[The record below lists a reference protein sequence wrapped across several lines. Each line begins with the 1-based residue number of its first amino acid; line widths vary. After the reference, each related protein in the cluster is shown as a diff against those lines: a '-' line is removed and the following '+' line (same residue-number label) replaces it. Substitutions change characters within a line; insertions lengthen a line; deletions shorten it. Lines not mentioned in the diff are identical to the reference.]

1 MTQFRTSRLLSLVT
15 VAAIA
20 APTFAGPTFAAPQGE
35 LPPPPAAKPGECYGR
50 VLAPAVYGT
59 ESRKVLVKP
68 GSVETR
74 NVAGGVRKVKKK
86 VLVRAARTEKV
97 RTAAVYKDVTRVV
110 YTQGPTQ
117 KVRQP
122 AVYDYVDEKVLLE
135 PAHAEWR
142 RVDARLAASQ
152 GGGYRG
158 QTMVEPTGEVL
169 CRVWVPAR
177 YGYVKTKILVSPAR
191 VDHVQGPARPRKVVE
206 RKLVRAGGWSVKKIP
221 AVYRT
226 EWTTVATPARTVQ
239 VKTKAV
245 YRTETATTL
254 VKAGGL
260 AWERVFCGGQ
270 LDPDFMAKVQR
281 ALAARG
287 FDPGPA
293 DGQPRPETYA
303 ALRKFQAANNLGQ
316 GQLTI
321 ASARALGVW

>member
-15 VAAIA
+15 VAAVA
-20 APTFAGPTFAAPQGE
+20 APAFAAPQGD
-35 LPPPPAAKPGECYGR
+35 LPPPPAAKPGECFGR
-50 VLAPAVYGT
+50 VLAPPVYGT
-59 ESRKVLVKP
+59 ENRKVLVKP
-68 GSVETR
+68 GGVETR
-74 NVAGGVRKVKKK
+74 TVAGATRKVKKK
-86 VLVRAARTEKV
+86 ILVKAARTEKV
-97 RTAAVYKDVTRVV
+97 KVAPVYKDVVKVV
-110 YTQGPTQ
+110 YTQGPTRT
-117 KVRQP
+117 VRHP
-122 AVYDYVDEKVLLE
+122 AVYDYVEEKVLLE
-135 PAHAEWR
+135 AAHAEWQ
-142 RVDARLAASQ
+142 RVDARLATSQ
-152 GGGYRG
+152 GGYRG

-177 YGYVKTKILVSPAR
+177 YGYVKKKILISPAR
-191 VDHVQGPARPRKVVE
+191 VDHVQGVARPHKVLE
-206 RKLVRAGGWSVKKIP
+206 RKLVRAGGWRVKTIP

-226 EWTTVATPARTVQ
+226 EWTTVSTPARTVQ

-245 YRTETATTL
+245 YRTETATKV

-321 ASARALGVW
+321 ATARALGVW